1 MSSQDLRS
9 DQSLH
14 SHWTYGAEYPD
25 FANLS
30 PEELREKILA
40 EDKKKRRR
48 LLFLGCLILSLIAV
62 MTTLSALKP
71 NLVQDA
77 FLVDNIDLLSS
88 NEEIHF
94 YNKMEFYQWLDL
106 AVAEE
111 VQ

>member
-1 MSSQDLRS
+1 MSLQDLRS
-9 DQSLH
+9 DQPLH
-14 SHWTYGAEYPD
+14 SHWRCGTEFPD

-48 LLFLGCLILSLIAV
+48 LLFLGCLILSLIAT
-62 MTTLSALKP
+62 MTVLSALRS

-77 FLVDNIDLLSS
+77 SLVDNIDLLSN

-94 YNKMEFYQWLDL
+94 YNRMEFYQWLDL